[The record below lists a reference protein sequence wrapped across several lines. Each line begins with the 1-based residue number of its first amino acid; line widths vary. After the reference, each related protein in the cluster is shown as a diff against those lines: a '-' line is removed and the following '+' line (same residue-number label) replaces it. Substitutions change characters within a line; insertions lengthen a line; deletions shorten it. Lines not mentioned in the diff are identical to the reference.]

1 MHKTYNNF
9 FTLFP
14 NTAVV
19 LTLYQWIRHMWV
31 LNILTCFLVK
41 YASHNMLRLGV
52 FEYALV
58 NNNLFVILKKLLIV
72 FYTHFTL
79 GT

>member
-1 MHKTYNNF
+1 MHKTYNF

-41 YASHNMLRLGV
+41 YASHNMLR
-52 FEYALV
+52 
-58 NNNLFVILKKLLIV
+58 FVYLNMHLSITIFL
-72 FYTHFTL
+72 
-79 GT
+79 